1 MRQVKRLLRLI
12 YRKHHFYLIHVDEQ
26 SNWMHNELKILEEFP
41 NIKLTKQRF
50 TTFWA
55 SNTLLFLLL
64 ASFKEILQIGWT
76 FDYVMNI
83 SESDFPLKPLE
94 EFENYLKTRIGKNFL
109 GTSLRELIRFQ
120 EGQGMRKMFYNCDNH
135 MYRVGERNIPFGL
148 QWVGGSDWIILHKD
162 FAHYLVTSDDALIRG
177 LTSFYFYSIMAPE
190 SFFHTALMNSRFEF
204 RLLHMQYS
212 YDND

>member
-135 MYRVGERNIPFGL
+135 MYRIGERNIPFGL
-148 QWVGGSDWIILHKD
+148 QWVGGSD
-162 FAHYLVTSDDALIRG
+162 
-177 LTSFYFYSIMAPE
+177 
-190 SFFHTALMNSRFEF
+190 
-204 RLLHMQYS
+204 
-212 YDND
+212 